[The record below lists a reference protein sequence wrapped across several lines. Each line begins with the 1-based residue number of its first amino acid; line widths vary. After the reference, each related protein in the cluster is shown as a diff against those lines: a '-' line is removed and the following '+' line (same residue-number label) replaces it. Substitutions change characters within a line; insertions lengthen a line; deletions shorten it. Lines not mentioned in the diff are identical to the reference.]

1 MIQSPPRHV
10 FRRTFGSRLEL
21 CLAVFVGANLLL
33 AVWPGTETA
42 RLTYAL
48 GVVAIFAA
56 CAALWV
62 RTGRTVLAIYGEG
75 TRQASFFRERELLW
89 NEIAEYRCLIVSN
102 QLGVVRGLTRIVSRN
117 VEAPARGM
125 PAGALILTLVGRS
138 GDRIRVPPSFE
149 HAEQAIEIIVQ
160 EIHSRIK
167 PELKARLAQGEEI
180 SFGRLGLSLRG
191 VSWWGRERIPATEI
205 GKVEISGTRLYIR
218 HGGKLLP
225 FTLSVSTEKIP
236 NALLAL
242 ELLQELR
249 VNAGLGGVAEAF
261 A

>member
-10 FRRTFGSRLEL
+10 FRRTLGSRLEL
-21 CLAVFVGANLLL
+21 CLAVFVGANLFL
-33 AVWPGTETA
+33 AAWPA
-42 RLTYAL
+42 RPTYAL
-48 GVVAIFAA
+48 GAVAIFAA

-62 RTGRTVLAIYGEG
+62 RTGRTAVAIYGEG
-75 TRQASFFRERELLW
+75 VRQSSLFRERELLW

-102 QLGVVRGLTRIVSRN
+102 QIGMVRGLTRIVSRN

-125 PAGALILTLVGRS
+125 PAGALILTLVGRNRP
-138 GDRIRVPPSFE
+138 DIRVTPDFE
-149 HAEQAIEIIVQ
+149 HARQAVAIIVQ
-160 EIHSRIK
+160 EIHDRIK
-167 PELKARLAQGEEI
+167 PELKRRLAQGEEI

-191 VSWWGRERIPATEI
+191 VSWWGHQRIPATEI
-205 GKVEISGTRLYIR
+205 GKVEISGAKLYIPYR
-218 HGGKLLP
+218 GKLLP
-225 FTLSVSTEKIP
+225 STLSMSTETIP

-249 VNAGLGGVAEAF
+249 ANAGLEGVAEVF